1 MLDEY
6 LNRDDVKNFI
16 KELKSSPK
24 CLEKSVHAD
33 SKYGMQIQNEL
44 ALYLFYDIILKYKL
58 IIDDPFLFPD
68 FLSGVEKVFRKIDDY
83 DDVHLGITKILIRL
97 VETILEIK
105 DEDSSEAKREVIKYF
120 YQSYVV
126 NGYVYHGFSTTYE
139 EFIKGR
145 NFIPEKYPN
154 HYAKILRVKQILEN
168 YKINLIDKDFNSD
181 SVGFTDDFVMACH
194 YSISSPGY
202 LYQLLVRNDKD
213 RDLYLKQDYNALIS
227 SLKRFMSNHSIS
239 GSDQKII
246 IKTIEDEL
254 SFLHRVKR
262 RASIILVKRNRVIS
276 DSVSKLRD
284 YLDSDKDLIEIVER
298 ILVPKNN
305 CISINQTIRY
315 GEYQLLGLEDYYDV
329 EDVVKEEKT
338 YRAPSLQFA
347 NSYGVVSILLI
358 VGSLL
363 ITFGVIVS
371 IIMILRG
378 M

>member
-1 MLDEY
+1 VLDEY
-6 LNRDDVKNFI
+6 LNRDDVKSFI
-16 KELKSSPK
+16 KDLKNSPK
-24 CLEKSVHAD
+24 CLEKSAHAD
-33 SKYGMQIQNEL
+33 TKYGMQIQDEL

-68 FLSGVEKVFRKIDDY
+68 FLSGIEKVFRKIDDY
-83 DDVHLGITKILIRL
+83 DDVYLGITKILIRL

-154 HYAKILRVKQILEN
+154 HYAKILKVKEIFEK
-168 YKINLIDKDFNSD
+168 YKINLIDKDFSDD
-181 SVGFTDDFVMACH
+181 SVSFTDDFVMACH

-202 LYQLLVRNDKD
+202 LYQILVRNDKD
-213 RDLYLKQDYNALIS
+213 RALYLKEDYNALIS
-227 SLKRFMSNHSIS
+227 SLKRFMNNRSIS
-239 GSDQKII
+239 GSDQKTI
-246 IKTIEDEL
+246 IKIIEDEWN
-254 SFLHRVKR
+254 FIHRVKR
-262 RASIILVKRNRVIS
+262 KASVLLVKRNKVIN
-276 DSVSKLRD
+276 DSVSKLKD

-305 CISINQTIRY
+305 CISVNQVIRY
-315 GEYQLLGLEDYYDV
+315 GEYQLLGLDDYYETV
-329 EDVVKEEKT
+329 DVVKEEKS
-338 YRAPSLQFA
+338 YRVQSFQLA

-358 VGSLL
+358 VGSLF
-363 ITFGVIVS
+363 ITLGVIIS
-371 IIMILRG
+371 IFMILRG